1 MSCCWLQGVK
11 ITWFNGL
18 ERTHIRK
25 VGIRGI
31 LGKSEGGP
39 LSEMLNFS
47 YLGKGLGDLRI
58 PGTLLFDRDHL
69 LKRDRRAS
77 KPVQ

>member
-31 LGKSEGGP
+31 LGKGEGGP
-39 LSEMLNFS
+39 LSEKLNSFLS
-47 YLGKGLGDLRI
+47 GEGLGRSENSWDAA
-58 PGTLLFDRDHL
+58 F
-69 LKRDRRAS
+69 
-77 KPVQ
+77 